1 MANDPVTDPTQ
12 ASATDPLVVFTPSG
26 KRGRF
31 PVGTPV
37 LTAARQLGVDLDSVC
52 GGRGICSK
60 CQITPSYGEFSK
72 HGVSV
77 SDDALSE
84 WNKVEQRY
92 KDKRGLIDGRR
103 LGCQATVQGDVV
115 IDVPPE
121 SQVHRQVVRKRAEAR
136 EVTMNPS
143 TRLYYVEV
151 EEPDM
156 HKPTGDMER
165 LIEALDSQWGL
176 KGVQTDLHIL
186 QCLQPALRKG
196 NWKVTVAVH
205 LGDASQSPKI
215 MHIWPGYYEGS
226 VYGLAVDLGSTTI
239 AAHLCDLKTG
249 QVVASSGIMNPQI
262 RFGED
267 LMSRVSYSM
276 MNKGGDQEMTAAVR
290 EGMNA
295 LFTQIAAEAEIDKA
309 LIVDAVFV
317 CNPVMHHL
325 FLGIDPFELGQAP
338 FALATSNAL
347 SLRAIELNLNIHPA
361 ARVYLLPCIAG
372 HVGADA
378 AAVALSEAP
387 DKSEDLVLVV
397 DVGTNAEILLGN
409 EEKVLACSSPT
420 GPAFEGAQISSGQRA
435 APGAIERVEI
445 NPETKEPRFR
455 VIGSDVW
462 SDEEGFAQSIA
473 TTGITGICGS
483 GIIEAIAEMRMAG
496 VLDASGLIGSAEQTG
511 TARCI
516 QDGRTNAYML
526 WDGSA
531 EGGPTITVT
540 NPDIRAIQMAKAAL
554 YSGARLLMDK
564 FGVEKVDRVVL
575 AGAFGAHISAK
586 HAMVLGMIPDCE
598 LDKVTSA
605 GNAAGTGARI
615 ALLNLEARGE
625 IEETVRNIEKIETAV
640 EPRFQEHFVNASAIP
655 NSAEPFPILG
665 TVVTLPQVN
674 FNSGGGDAAED
685 GGRRRRRRRG

>member
-1 MANDPVTDPTQ
+1 MTDE
-12 ASATDPLVVFTPSG
+12 PLVVFTPSG

-31 PVGTPV
+31 PVGTPI

-60 CQITPSYGEFSK
+60 CQITPSYGEFPK
-72 HGVSV
+72 HGVTV
-77 SDDALSE
+77 AEGALSE

-103 LGCQATVQGDVV
+103 LGCQAIVQGDIV

-136 EVTMNPS
+136 DITMNPS

-165 LIEALDSQWGL
+165 LIEALDAQWNV
-176 KGVQTDLHIL
+176 KGVKTDLHIL
-186 QCLQPALRKG
+186 HVLQPALRKG
-196 NWKVTVAVH
+196 GWKVTVAVH
-205 LGDASQSPKI
+205 LGDENHPPKI
-215 MHIWPGYYEGS
+215 MHIWPGFYEGS
-226 VYGLAVDLGSTTI
+226 IYGLAVDLGSTTI

-249 QVVASSGIMNPQI
+249 EVVASSGIMNPQI

-276 MNKGGDQEMTAAVR
+276 MNKGGDQEMTRAVR

-347 SLRAIELNLNIHPA
+347 ALRAVELDLNIHPA

-409 EEKVLACSSPT
+409 KEKVLACSSPT

-462 SDEEGFAQSIA
+462 SDEDGFAESIA

-483 GIIEAIAEMRMAG
+483 GIIEAIAEMRLAG

-511 TARCI
+511 SARCI
-516 QDGRTNAYML
+516 QDGRTNAYLL

-564 FGVEKVDRVVL
+564 FGVDTVDRVVL

-586 HAMVLGMIPDCE
+586 HAMVLGMIPDCVLE
-598 LDKVTSA
+598 KVTSA

-615 ALLNLEARGE
+615 ALLNTEARGE
-625 IEETVRNIEKIETAV
+625 IEETVRRIEKIETAV

-655 NSAEPFPILG
+655 NSAEPFPILE

-674 FNSGGGDAAED
+674 FNTGGGDGEGAG
-685 GGRRRRRRRG
+685 GGRRRRRRG